1 MAISGPLNVSFRTA
15 MYQSRR
21 GPVAAG
27 RVAAR
32 RRRLHTQRHARA
44 GAGGRHA
51 LDSSVPFVA
60 GYVRPSHVVQQ
71 PRILIVDSEGVAG
84 LPYATLTARLQPFE
98 VRVEQSVDRAV
109 ATIARDTWDLGVVT
123 ARSGRAAD
131 DILATL
137 RKADPQLPVVVI
149 DPRPSVATARACL
162 QAGAGDYLD
171 IARAEAD
178 LEDSLARLL
187 AASRHRAAG
196 EVLRRAVER
205 PYSSEEFL
213 GESPAMRQ
221 VYSVI
226 DRVAAS
232 SVDVLVTG
240 ETGTGKEL
248 VARAIHTRS
257 RRSAGPFVPIDCGA
271 IPDALMESELFGHE
285 RGAFTGADARRMGLV
300 EFADGGTLFLDEVGE
315 LPLPLQAKLL
325 RVLQERRVRRVGAR
339 QENAVDVRVVAATS
353 RDIDEMVARGEF
365 RRDLFYRINVVRIDL
380 PPLRGRGD
388 DIGLLAEFF
397 ANRAAQE
404 MGRRVGGLSTDV
416 YQVFKGYHWPGN
428 VRELQNVVRRAIAM
442 TKAPVAGVDDL
453 PDELVT
459 AAGRNAVAESV
470 GFFAQRAEHVSRF
483 EKQYLH
489 DLLTRHLG
497 DVSAAAREARLP
509 RGTLYRLMKGHG
521 LDGAAFRK

>member
-1 MAISGPLNVSFRTA
+1 LPAAAAGHILASHAGGEA
-15 MYQSRR
+15 A
-21 GPVAAG
+21 AAG
-27 RVAAR
+27 RAPAR
-32 RRRLHTQRHARA
+32 EAR
-44 GAGGRHA
+44 GIPTSPGER
-51 LDSSVPFVA
+51 FVL
-60 GYVRPSHVVQQ
+60 Q
-71 PRILIVDSEGVAG
+71 PRILIVDSHGANA
-84 LPYATLTARLQPFE
+84 LPYARLSARLQPME
-98 VRVEQSVDRAV
+98 VRVETSLERAL
-109 ATIARDTWDLGVVT
+109 ATLSRDSWDLGVVT
-123 ARSGRAAD
+123 ARSGPTAD
-131 DILATL
+131 VLYSAL
-137 RKADPQLPVVVI
+137 RKADPQLPMVVI
-149 DPRPSVATARACL
+149 DPRPGVDTARSCL

-171 IARAEAD
+171 IARVETD
-178 LEDSLARLL
+178 LEDALVRLL
-187 AASRHRAAG
+187 TVSRHKAAE

-205 PYSSEEFL
+205 PYTYAEFL

-248 VARAIHTRS
+248 VARAIHARS
-257 RRSAGPFVPIDCGA
+257 RRNTGPFVPVDCGA

-353 RDIDEMVARGEF
+353 RNLDQMVERGEF
-365 RRDLFYRINVVRIDL
+365 RRDLFYRINVVRIEL
-380 PPLRGRGD
+380 PPLRTRGD

-397 ANRAAQE
+397 ANKAAQE
-404 MGRRVGGLSTDV
+404 MGRPVGGLSTDV
-416 YQVFKGYHWPGN
+416 YQVLRSYHWPGN
-428 VRELQNVVRRAIAM
+428 VRELQNAVRRAITM
-442 TKAPVAGVDDL
+442 TREPTAGVDDL
-453 PDELVT
+453 PDEVVA
-459 AAGRNAVAESV
+459 AAGRASGPEAGAV
-470 GFFAQRAEHVSRF
+470 GFFAQRTEHVSRF
-483 EKQYLH
+483 EKQYLT
-489 DLLTRHLG
+489 DLLARHLG

-521 LDGAAFRK
+521 LDGASFRK

>member
-1 MAISGPLNVSFRTA
+1 M
-15 MYQSRR
+15 
-21 GPVAAG
+21 
-27 RVAAR
+27 
-32 RRRLHTQRHARA
+32 
-44 GAGGRHA
+44 
-51 LDSSVPFVA
+51 
-60 GYVRPSHVVQQ
+60 QQ
-71 PRILIVDSEGVAG
+71 PRILVVDSQGASG
-84 LPYATLTARLQPFE
+84 LPYAKIVARLQPME
-98 VRVEQSVDRAV
+98 LRVETSLEKAV
-109 ATIARDTWDLGVVT
+109 GSLSRDSWDLGIVT
-123 ARSGRAAD
+123 ARSGPTAEVLHAA
-131 DILATL
+131 LKA
-137 RKADPQLPVVVI
+137 ADPQLPMIVI
-149 DPRPSVATARACL
+149 DPQPSVDRARACL

-171 IARAEAD
+171 IRRVEAD
-178 LEDSLARLL
+178 LEEALARLL
-187 AASRHRAAG
+187 SVSRRRAAE

-205 PYSSEEFL
+205 PYSFDDFL

-221 VYSVI
+221 VYSI
-226 DRVAAS
+226 IERVASS

-248 VARAIHTRS
+248 VARSTHVRS
-257 RRSAGPFVPIDCGA
+257 RRSAGPFVPVDCGA
-271 IPDALMESELFGHE
+271 IPDTLMESELFGHE

-325 RVLQERRVRRVGAR
+325 RVLQERRIRRVGAR

-353 RDIDEMVARGEF
+353 RNLDQMVERGEF

-380 PPLRGRGD
+380 PPLRSRGD

-404 MGRRVGGLSTDV
+404 MGRSIGGLSTDV
-416 YQVFKGYHWPGN
+416 YQVLRSYSWPGN

-442 TKAPVAGVDDL
+442 TRSAVAGVDDL
-453 PDELVT
+453 PDDVVA
-459 AAGRNAVAESV
+459 AAGRAAGDAEAV
-470 GFFAQRAEHVSRF
+470 GYFAQRAEHLARF
-483 EKQYLH
+483 ERQYLT

-521 LDGAAFRK
+521 LDGAAFRR

>member
-1 MAISGPLNVSFRTA
+1 M
-15 MYQSRR
+15 
-21 GPVAAG
+21 
-27 RVAAR
+27 
-32 RRRLHTQRHARA
+32 
-44 GAGGRHA
+44 
-51 LDSSVPFVA
+51 
-60 GYVRPSHVVQQ
+60 QQ
-71 PRILIVDSEGVAG
+71 PRILVVDSQGASG
-84 LPYATLTARLQPFE
+84 LPYAKIVARLQPME
-98 VRVEQSVDRAV
+98 LRVETSLEKAV
-109 ATIARDTWDLGVVT
+109 GSLSRDSWDLGIVT
-123 ARSGRAAD
+123 ARSGPSAEVLHAA
-131 DILATL
+131 LKA
-137 RKADPQLPVVVI
+137 ADPQLPMIVI
-149 DPRPSVATARACL
+149 DPQPSVDRARACL

-171 IARAEAD
+171 IRRVEAD
-178 LEDSLARLL
+178 LEEALARLL
-187 AASRHRAAG
+187 SVSRRRAAE

-205 PYSSEEFL
+205 PYSFDDFL

-221 VYSVI
+221 VYSI
-226 DRVAAS
+226 IERVASS

-248 VARAIHTRS
+248 VARSTHVRS
-257 RRSAGPFVPIDCGA
+257 RRGAGPFVPVDCGA
-271 IPDALMESELFGHE
+271 IPDMLMESELFGHE

-325 RVLQERRVRRVGAR
+325 RVLQERRIRRVGAR

-353 RDIDEMVARGEF
+353 RNLDQMVERGEF

-380 PPLRGRGD
+380 PPLRSRGD

-404 MGRRVGGLSTDV
+404 MGRSIGGLSTDV
-416 YQVFKGYHWPGN
+416 YQVLRSYSWPGN

-442 TKAPVAGVDDL
+442 TRSTVAGVDDL
-453 PDELVT
+453 PDDVVA
-459 AAGRNAVAESV
+459 AAGRAAGDAEAV
-470 GFFAQRAEHVSRF
+470 GYFAQRAEHIARF
-483 EKQYLH
+483 ERQYLT

-521 LDGAAFRK
+521 LDGAAFRR